1 MISEISKHVLEA
13 KIKDLPF
20 SVLKN
25 AVKNPPT
32 KKDFD
37 YFIDN
42 YTSGKETRV
51 NIPHK
56 DLRFFPVWQTIRED
70 LVKIY
75 GNIETD
81 YNSLMRTEDKDK
93 EKTWASLHDDVSD
106 VVHLNCYGR
115 VQWLLVDPQ
124 EVGPGKSLS
133 EIGKIVV
140 LEPGDLLYMRG
151 RTLHETIP
159 LSERGSIIF
168 MNLPYD
174 GGVNAP
180 KLEDLE
186 RQRQN
191 FVEYV
196 ETGTLKEFK

>member
-37 YFIDN
+37 YYIDN
-42 YTSGKETRV
+42 YTPGKATRV
-51 NIPHK
+51 SIPHK
-56 DLRFFPVWQTIRED
+56 DLRFFPEWHAIRED

-75 GNIETD
+75 GNIDTD
-81 YNSLMRTEDKDK
+81 YNSIMHTKDK
-93 EKTWASLHDDVSD
+93 YKGKIWASLHDDVSD

-115 VQWLLVDPQ
+115 VEWLLVDPQ
-124 EVGPGKSLS
+124 EVGPGKSIS
-133 EIGKIVV
+133 EIGKRVI

-159 LSERGSIIF
+159 LSERGSLIF

-180 KLEDLE
+180 KPEDLE

-191 FVEYV
+191 FLEYV

>member
-13 KIKDLPF
+13 KIKDSPF

-37 YFIDN
+37 YYIDN
-42 YTSGKETRV
+42 YTSGQATRID
-51 NIPHK
+51 IPHK
-56 DLRFFPVWQTIRED
+56 DLRLFPVWQTIRED

-81 YNSLMRTEDKDK
+81 YNSLMRTQGGDIGKI
-93 EKTWASLHDDVSD
+93 WASLHDDVSD

-115 VQWLLVDPQ
+115 VEWLLVNPQ
-124 EVGPGKSLS
+124 EVGPGKSIS
-133 EIGKIVV
+133 EIGKRVI

-159 LSERGSIIF
+159 LSERGSLIF

-180 KLEDLE
+180 KPEDLE

-191 FVEYV
+191 FLEYV